1 MPNRINTKF
10 GLDCVQRFLF
20 LLFAISS
27 LSFLFSSCSVNRRLK
42 KADKKYEI
50 GEYFAASDMYKK
62 LQNSVSKKDKKK
74 KAEVAFKLGE
84 CYRLTNNDAKALRAY
99 SNVVKWNPENDTAY
113 LRCAEMQRALGR
125 YGEAS
130 KSYARFLK
138 KNPESRLALAGKM
151 ACDSALFWKKN
162 PTRYV
167 VKFASGFNSKRNSDF
182 SPSFMGSGESLVFTS
197 NRDSKLSKKNSAIT
211 GQPNNNIYFT
221 KKNAEGKWDDLSL
234 MEGEF
239 NTINDEGTP
248 FCSLDGKKFFFTR
261 CRYVKGSNL
270 GAEIYLSKR
279 SGGQWSEPKKIE
291 IFKDSSITVAHPAL
305 SVDGKYLYF
314 VSDAENGQGGKDL
327 WRCEIKGDDF
337 GMAENLG
344 SQINTEGDE
353 MFPSFDSRGN
363 LYFSSDGHV
372 GFGGLDIFK
381 AVCDTSGNWTVENMK
396 APINSSA
403 DDFGIT
409 FENGQIQRGF
419 FSSNRNQKKGFDKI
433 WSFELPEVLF
443 SVEGKIMDQNNE
455 SITDAV
461 IKIIG
466 NKGTNVKLKARKDG
480 TYRINLKKDEDY
492 VILATARGFL
502 NMSNKFTTSQLNNSK
517 VFQQDF
523 QLISLR
529 KPVQMENIFYEFGK
543 WELTEESKKS
553 LSGLVKLLND
563 NPNITIEISAHTD
576 SRGTEGFNLELSQ
589 KRAQSVVDFL
599 IQSDIE
605 KERLTPKGYGKSTP
619 VVVTK
624 QLARKHNFLRENDI
638 LNEKLYN
645 HLTEAQKEIVDQI
658 NRRTEFKV
666 LTTTYNLF

>member
-1 MPNRINTKF
+1 MPNKTNMKF
-10 GLDCVQRFLF
+10 GLNYLQKICF
-20 LLFAISS
+20 LLLVVCVLTFV
-27 LSFLFSSCSVNRRLK
+27 FSSCSVNRRLK

-50 GEYFAASDMYKK
+50 GEYFAASDLYKTI
-62 LQNSVSKKDKKK
+62 QNSVSRKDKKK

-84 CYRLTNNDAKALRAY
+84 CYRLTNNDSKALRAY

-113 LRCAEMQRALGR
+113 LRRAEMQRALGR
-125 YGEAS
+125 YAESS

-138 KNPESRLALAGKM
+138 KYPESRLALAGKM
-151 ACDSALFWKKN
+151 ACDSALYWKKN

-167 VKFASGFNSKRNSDF
+167 VKLASGFNSKRNSDF

-197 NRDSKLSKKNSAIT
+197 NRDSKLSKKSSAIT

-221 KKNAEGKWDDLSL
+221 KKNAEGKWEDLEL

-239 NTINDEGTP
+239 NTLEDEGTP
-248 FCSLDGKKFFFTR
+248 FCSHDGKVFLFTR

-270 GAEIYLSKR
+270 GAEIYMSKR
-279 SGGQWSEPKKIE
+279 SGGQWSEPQKVE

-305 SVDGKYLYF
+305 SIDGKFLYF
-314 VSDAENGQGGKDL
+314 VSDAENGEGGKDL
-327 WRCEIKGDDF
+327 WRCSIKGDTF
-337 GMAENLG
+337 GKAENLG
-344 SQINTEGDE
+344 NQINTEGDE
-353 MFPSFDSRGN
+353 MFPSFDSKGN

-372 GFGGLDIFK
+372 GLGGLDIFK
-381 AVCDTSGNWTVENMK
+381 AVCDTSGNWIVENMK

-409 FENGQIQRGF
+409 FERGQSIRGF
-419 FSSNRNQKKGFDKI
+419 FSSNRNQKRGLDKI

-443 SVEGKIMDQNNE
+443 SIEGKIMNQNSE
-455 SITDAV
+455 SLSDAV
-461 IKIIG
+461 VKVIG
-466 NKGTNVKLKARKDG
+466 NKGTNVKLKVKKDG
-480 TYRINLKKDEDY
+480 SYHINLNKDEDY
-492 VILATARGFL
+492 VMLASSRGFL
-502 NMSNKFTTSQLNNSK
+502 NLSHQFTTSLLKNSK

-529 KPVQMENIFYEFGK
+529 KPVQMDNIFYEFGK
-543 WELTEESKKS
+543 WDLTEDSKKS
-553 LSGLVKLLND
+553 LAGLVKLLND

-576 SRGTEGFNLELSQ
+576 SRGTEEFNLDLSQ

-599 IQSDIE
+599 IQSNIE
-605 KERLTPKGYGKSTP
+605 KDRLTPKGYGKSMP
-619 VVVTK
+619 VVVSK
-624 QLARKHNFLRENDI
+624 QLAKKYNFLRENDV
-638 LNEKLYN
+638 LDEALYN